1 MRSTVTSTFAKI
13 IAIIEDENLTKEGRE
28 KKRDVYDMMG
38 MLQKRVSRNENL
50 WHFYLWHF
58 ASSEQ
63 PQLRRKTPR
72 DLFHNWSP
80 FINTRIF
87 IVNFI
92 FGVYNKHFWPK
103 KKYIFEFC
111 CKPNNIVNRFDC
123 LQSDVKHES
132 WSKVIGWLFWC
143 QHMLRT
149 KDLQHTHFEDA
160 LRVAFR
166 RNQDFFQLVYRSN
179 VISHFSL
186 YAWASTV
193 PAQVQASVTEPC
205 RSNL

>member
-92 FGVYNKHFWPK
+92 FGVYNKHFWSK
-103 KKYIFEFC
+103 NIYIY
-111 CKPNNIVNRFDC
+111 IRVL
-123 LQSDVKHES
+123 LQTKQYSKSFRLFTIWCETRVVK
-132 WSKVIGWLFWC
+132 
-143 QHMLRT
+143 
-149 KDLQHTHFEDA
+149 
-160 LRVAFR
+160 
-166 RNQDFFQLVYRSN
+166 
-179 VISHFSL
+179 
-186 YAWASTV
+186 
-193 PAQVQASVTEPC
+193 
-205 RSNL
+205 